1 MKKYK
6 VNKNTIKRALRT
18 FMQAAL
24 AYIVINLPLVDFTSG
39 KEILKTAIIGLLVS
53 SLSSGLAA
61 LMNLEKKEEVDEVD
75 EDFTYWQ

>member
-24 AYIVINLPLVDFTSG
+24 AYFVINLPLVDFTSG

-61 LMNLEKKEEVDEVD
+61 LMNLEKKEEGDEVD